1 MGKISSSP
9 IIPPST
15 TLTPTPLS
23 SPDPTIGWKTFSDP
37 AFNFTFKYPSTI
49 TIEKRQNPKGAS
61 LGMPTEDVYVGQL
74 LTLTSYYDRIKTL
87 WFTQNS
93 DLVDTTQQDLPP
105 LDITGTTYNLAK
117 TNWESGSPS
126 QQVPNCSVG
135 TAQPNYFVDIPNKV
149 FITILFQEIKTCDPV
164 KGQIVQ
170 EGTMGIPLDNF
181 DQQLHD
187 TYLILSTLQFTN

>member
-1 MGKISSSP
+1 
-9 IIPPST
+9 
-15 TLTPTPLS
+15 
-23 SPDPTIGWKTFSDP
+23 
-37 AFNFTFKYPSTI
+37 
-49 TIEKRQNPKGAS
+49 
-61 LGMPTEDVYVGQL
+61 MPTEDVYVGQL